1 MIHLLKFMRKKD
13 FLYMFIIVTIGKLI
27 FYWKD
32 KISCLLF
39 KSAFNFIPDDWFTS
53 WKIYKKLSVI
63 SNHVGISIEMIVH
76 ANLKK
81 KSLKDQNSWYRIED

>member
-32 KISCLLF
+32 KF
-39 KSAFNFIPDDWFTS
+39 FIFSSQHLTS
-53 WKIYKKLSVI
+53 FL
-63 SNHVGISIEMIVH
+63 MIDLH
-76 ANLKK
+76 HQKPTKN
-81 KSLKDQNSWYRIED
+81 